1 MTALACVA
9 ATPAVVR
16 PQDTPIEAEAAV
28 PTTEAADSSSVYGP
42 PAQEAT
48 AARPVTPI
56 AIPGSLDAAA
66 ASAAQTHPAV
76 DGAEAE
82 AEALAAEYRGAK
94 WRRFP
99 SLSVEV
105 LSSTRGSTIADQDG
119 IALNAA
125 LEQPIWLGG
134 RISSEIQRAE
144 ASLRAGEDRV
154 ELARR
159 QIVLDVVQAYYQ
171 VVLADQ
177 RLAVLEDS
185 LEQHNELLASIG
197 RRVKQEVSPLA
208 DLTLGRS
215 RTAQVELDIAST
227 KENRDSAQLRLVELT
242 GGAAFEPSLPLP
254 SVADLLPPEDMAVAE
269 AMGCDPSLA
278 ALTNLVA
285 SAEAEGD
292 FARSQLLPQVL
303 LQLSQNE
310 ITGSRAAIV
319 MRMQL
324 GNGAAQFSAIDS
336 ADARVR
342 QALARYA
349 EAERQV
355 REDMRRD
362 YIQVRSARARIAA
375 GELAA
380 EASDAIVASYQRQ
393 FIAGRRSW
401 LDVMNAVRE
410 AASARIS
417 EGDARVLVAQ
427 GTARILART
436 CRWQPV
442 AVEAGP

>member
-1 MTALACVA
+1 MLACFTVN
-9 ATPAVVR
+9 PAVLR
-16 PQDTPIEAEAAV
+16 PQDRESETAASMPTATGSEA
-28 PTTEAADSSSVYGP
+28 PPVYGP
-42 PAQEAT
+42 PSEDAT
-48 AARPVTPI
+48 VVRPATPI
-56 AIPGSLDAAA
+56 AIPQPLDLAA

-134 RISSEIQRAE
+134 RISSEIQRAK

-171 VVLADQ
+171 IVLADQ

-185 LEQHNELLASIG
+185 LDQHNELLASIG
-197 RRVKQEVSPLA
+197 RRVQQEVSPLA

-227 KENRDSAQLRLVELT
+227 RENRDSAQLRLVELT
-242 GGAAFEPSLPLP
+242 GGMAIQPGLPLP

-278 ALTNLVA
+278 ALTSLVA
-285 SAEAEGD
+285 AAEADGD
-292 FARSQLLPQVL
+292 FARAQLLPQVL

-319 MRMQL
+319 LRMQL
-324 GNGAAQFSAIDS
+324 GNGGAQFSAIDS

-362 YIQVRSARARIAA
+362 YVQVRSARARIAT

-380 EASDAIVASYQRQ
+380 DAADAIVASYQRQ

-410 AASARIS
+410 AAGARIS
-417 EGDARVLVAQ
+417 EGDARVLIAQ

-442 AVEAGP
+442 ATEAGR